1 MAKDK
6 PHINLVSIGHVDH
19 GKSTMIGR
27 LLWDTENLP
36 ESEMRKLE
44 EEAQEQGKET
54 FEFAFAMDNLKEER
68 ERGVTIDLRHQ
79 EFDSDNYY
87 FTMIDAPGHRDFI
100 KNMITGAAQADAGI
114 LVVAADDGVQP
125 QTKEHSYLAK
135 TLGIE
140 QLIVAINK
148 MDKEDW
154 DEGTF
159 NDRVDEVKQLLQGV
173 GFPVDDITF
182 VPISAYEGDN
192 VVEASDNMDWYS
204 GQTLL
209 NALDDLDEP
218 TKPHDLPLRVP
229 IQDAYKIKG
238 VGTVPVGRVETGK
251 LEVGKDVVFE
261 PASTRLNKNVGGEV
275 KSIEMHHEEVQAA
288 DPGDNIGFNVRGV
301 GKDDVKRGDV
311 GGAPDNP
318 PTVVEEFQ
326 AQIIVLNH
334 PNVITEGYTPVF
346 HVNTAQVACT
356 FTDLAKTMD
365 PKSGETKEE
374 NPDYI
379 QEGESAVV
387 TLRPQN
393 PLVIE
398 EQDDIPQLARFAIR
412 DMGQTVGAGMC
423 IGLTEAE

>member
-1 MAKDK
+1 
-6 PHINLVSIGHVDH
+6 
-19 GKSTMIGR
+19 MIGR

>member
-398 EQDDIPQLARFAIR
+398 EQDDIPQMARFAIR